1 MILTHADLNNI
12 IAPYLKAHEY
22 LVLPNDKGEIGI
34 YCTVDVPEGL
44 ISVIDKHISQTISIK
59 FYNQKDL
66 IKEVEDSEKKIPC

>member
-1 MILTHADLNNI
+1 
-12 IAPYLKAHEY
+12 
-22 LVLPNDKGEIGI
+22 VLPNDKGEIGI